1 MKAGLLRRRL
11 AAALGAA
18 MRNREADAIALV
30 ADRTKATGVALAGVA
45 DDAEVE
51 LAELDLSTRAV
62 ATVLGYHPEHVRRL
76 IRSGRLHARRVGGDY
91 RVRVDDLWPLLE
103 ARYRRPRRHR
113 DARGQGDA
121 DDRAIPAPGRGA

>member
-30 ADRTKATGVALAGVA
+30 ADRTKATGVALAGLA
-45 DDAEVE
+45 DDAEIE
-51 LAELDLSTRAV
+51 LAALDMPTRAV

-76 IRSGRLHARRVGGDY
+76 IRTGRLRARRVGGDY
-91 RVRVDDLWPLLE
+91 RVLVDDLWPLIE
-103 ARYRRPRRHR
+103 ARH
-113 DARGQGDA
+113 GQ
-121 DDRAIPAPGRGA
+121 PGRRRAPSPR